1 MIDVVVAAEHDRAE
15 AVPLG
20 LEQELAVS
28 RQALADL
35 SEHGLDRRID
45 GKGHD
50 RDVMPTADYRPYR
63 SC

>member
-1 MIDVVVAAEHDRAE
+1 MIDVVVATEDDRAK

-20 LEQELAVS
+20 LEQELAVR
-28 RQALADL
+28 RQALGDL
-35 SEHGLDRRID
+35 REHGLDGWID